1 MPTYNDN
8 DFGGPS
14 YDPDLFHIRGKLG
27 RLCKGAASGG
37 TIQKPPRRSEIRR
50 EERRQDKRALK
61 QAQKIADLNPPPE
74 PPEPPAPPAPVP
86 TLRNRDAARIE
97 ANQRA
102 SDAKRGGQQSTIA
115 AGETGGYNPLSTQT
129 PNKKKTL
136 LGE

>member
-8 DFGGPS
+8 EFGGPH
-14 YDPDLFHIRGKLG
+14 YDPDLFQIGGKLS
-27 RLCKGAASGG
+27 RLCKGGG
-37 TIQKPPRRSEIRR
+37 TPPPPKKLSRSEIRR

-61 QAQKIADLNPPPE
+61 QAQKIAALNPPPE

-102 SDAKRGGQQSTIA
+102 SDAKRGGRQSTIA